1 MEMTANGLRGVDY
14 IGVGVE
20 GGTIALAP
28 LLLAYRS
35 GLIRATEKFKR
46 SRR

>member
-14 IGVGVE
+14 IGVE